1 MLKDDIFVNTRDRV
15 VSAAVW
21 FSVLLHM
28 KHIYLYYAPA
38 VGIYMLRFYTFKNER
53 CNPVFL
59 NENAGLTVSSPQGM
73 AGSFGVPSP
82 FFAFSLW
89 LLWSSQH
96 QPYLLYLSF
105 RYLIQGSQRP

>member
-38 VGIYMLRFYTFKNER
+38 VGIYMLRFCILKMKD
-53 CNPVFL
+53 VIL
-59 NENAGLTVSSPQGM
+59 
-73 AGSFGVPSP
+73 PS
-82 FFAFSLW
+82 
-89 LLWSSQH
+89 
-96 QPYLLYLSF
+96 
-105 RYLIQGSQRP
+105 